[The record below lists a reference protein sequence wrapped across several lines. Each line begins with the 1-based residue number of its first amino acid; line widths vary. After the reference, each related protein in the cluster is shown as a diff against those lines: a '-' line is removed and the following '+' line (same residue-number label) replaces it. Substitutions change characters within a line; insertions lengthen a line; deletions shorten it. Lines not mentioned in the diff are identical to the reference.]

1 LQEFT
6 PGGTVLQVS
15 PVRAFA
21 DNYIWLI
28 HAPSDPATVV
38 VVDPG
43 DAAPVKAELDDRG
56 LKLAAIFATHHHPDH
71 VGGAAELADRAGAPV
86 FGPAREA
93 IPSIKRKL
101 GERDQVDLPELGLHF
116 TVLDIPGHTSGHIA
130 FVGHGAVFCGDTLFS
145 AGCGRLF
152 EGTAEQMLTSLNK
165 LKALPPRTH
174 VFCGHEYTL
183 SNLRFAKAVEP
194 ANTAVDRH
202 IEQCSELRE
211 RNEPTLP
218 STIELEHAINPFL
231 RCDVESVK
239 QAAEAHAGR
248 KLHSQVDIFA
258 VHREW
263 KNGFKG

>member
-1 LQEFT
+1 
-6 PGGTVLQVS
+6 VLEVS

-28 HAPSDPATVV
+28 HAPRDPATVV
-38 VVDPG
+38 AVDPG
-43 DAAPVKAELDDRG
+43 DAAPVKNELTRRG

-71 VGGAAELADRAGAPV
+71 VGGAAELAQSFGAPV
-86 FGPAREA
+86 FGPANETVPA
-93 IPSIKRKL
+93 ITRKL
-101 GERDQVDLPELGLHF
+101 AERDRVELPELGLSF
-116 TVLDIPGHTSGHIA
+116 AILDIPGHTAGHIA
-130 FVGHGAVFCGDTLFS
+130 FVGHDAVFCGDTLFS
-145 AGCGRLF
+145 AGCGRVF
-152 EGTAEQMLTSLNK
+152 EGTPEQMLTSLNK
-165 LKALPPRTH
+165 LKSLPPQTR

-194 ANTAVDRH
+194 DNTALDRH
-202 IEQCSELRE
+202 MDACTQLRE
-211 RNEPTLP
+211 RGEPTLP

-248 KLHSQVDIFA
+248 KLHSPVDIFA

-263 KNGFKG
+263 KNGFRG